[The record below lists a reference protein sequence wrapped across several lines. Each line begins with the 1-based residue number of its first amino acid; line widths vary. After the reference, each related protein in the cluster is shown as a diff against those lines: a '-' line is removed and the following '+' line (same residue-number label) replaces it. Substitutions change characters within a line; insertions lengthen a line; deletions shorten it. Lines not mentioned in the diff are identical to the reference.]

1 MVKPGHFLGLSLFAV
16 AATVSLA
23 TAAPKRKAK
32 PVAPAPPATAPA
44 PPALPAAQP
53 FISACKGVEL
63 VLSKVRQD
71 GSIVAFELQLHNS
84 SKVAVA
90 LMRSGDGSSSQRRNP
105 SLSFAVQPNNV
116 TEPGECGMMNAM
128 AEEDFVTLQPGQ
140 SVKLAWGHANTPNK
154 SGKYTLQATYRNDPA
169 SQQMSGDPL
178 FPRIAKTVPCEVTS
192 AAVSFDWK
200 MSKVR

>member
-1 MVKPGHFLGLSLFAV
+1 MFAV
-16 AATVSLA
+16 AAMVSLA
-23 TAAPKRKAK
+23 AAAPKRKAGTPTK
-32 PVAPAPPATAPA
+32 APTVAPTPPATASAPA
-44 PPALPAAQP
+44 PTAPASPP
-53 FISACKGVEL
+53 FVSTCKGIEL

-71 GSIVAFELQLHNS
+71 GPIVAFELQLHNS

-116 TEPGECGMMNAM
+116 TEPGQCGMMNAM

-140 SVKLAWGHANTPNK
+140 SVKLDWGHANTPNK

-200 MSKVR
+200 MGKR